1 VDEQLYTLI
10 RGAKS
15 GNKEAFVQLIR
26 RYNGTVFRQ
35 AYAMLHDR
43 MEAEDVSQE
52 AFLKVHSS
60 LTKLENEYAF
70 ASWLTRIVF
79 RLCYDRIQKKKKEKI
94 ILGEELEES
103 IPSSF
108 GESMEHKQMQLSIEE
123 AMQKLSPE
131 HRSVIVLRDIQG
143 FSYDEMADMLQIP
156 VGTIKSRL
164 HTARLTLRS
173 ELTRGER
180 GERM

>member
-1 VDEQLYTLI
+1 MNEELYTLI
-10 RGAKS
+10 REAKR

-26 RYNGTVFRQ
+26 RYNGAVFRQ

-52 AFLKVHSS
+52 VFLKVHSS
-60 LTKLENEYAF
+60 LAKLENEYAF
-70 ASWLTRIVF
+70 TSWLTRIVF
-79 RLCYDRIQKKKKEKI
+79 RLCYDRIEKKKKEKVI
-94 ILGEELEES
+94 FTEGLEEN

-108 GESMEHKQMQLSIEE
+108 GESVEYKHMQLSIEE

-173 ELTRGER
+173 ELTSGER
-180 GERM
+180 GECM